1 MTEIF
6 VCKSHLFIETFQC
19 FFMVNWVM
27 GLGAGSCKSHCNLL
41 ESAGYSRVFTKHRL
55 YRFYGHNIVTLFPE

>member
-1 MTEIF
+1 M
-6 VCKSHLFIETFQC
+6 
-19 FFMVNWVM
+19 FFH
-27 GLGAGSCKSHCNLL
+27 GQLGDGAGGGTCKSHCNLL

>member
-27 GLGAGSCKSHCNLL
+27 GRGGGDHCNCNLL

-55 YRFYGHNIVTLFPE
+55 HRFYGHNIVTLFPE

>member
-19 FFMVNWVM
+19 FFMVKWVM
-27 GLGAGSCKSHCNLL
+27 GLGGGDHCNFNLL

>member
-1 MTEIF
+1 M
-6 VCKSHLFIETFQC
+6 
-19 FFMVNWVM
+19 FFH
-27 GLGAGSCKSHCNLL
+27 GQLGDGAGGGGGGSCKSHCNLL